1 MEEQTQKANEAVN
14 HPSHYNQYP
23 IEVIDMMERIFG
35 LEATEVW
42 CTMTAFKYR
51 MRAGYKD
58 NLTQVLKKEQWYLR
72 KAKELRY
79 RQKNIASENISAE
92 AKIRAISEVLRTTCD
107 VQAIFAELKRIL
119 EIK

>member
-1 MEEQTQKANEAVN
+1 MLFR
-14 HPSHYNQYP
+14 S
-23 IEVIDMMERIFG
+23 
-35 LEATEVW
+35 
-42 CTMTAFKYR
+42 
-51 MRAGYKD
+51 YKD

>member
-35 LEATEVW
+35 QAATELW
-42 CTMTAFKYR
+42 CVMTAFKYR
-51 MRAGYKD
+51 MRMGHKD
-58 NLTQVLKKEQWYLR
+58 DIQQDMEKEQWYLR
-72 KAKELRY
+72 RAESIRY
-79 RQKNIASENISAE
+79 RQMHIASENTSAE
-92 AKIRAISEVLRTTCD
+92 DKLRAISKVLRTSCD